1 MVKMSTGVYFNK
13 CVDHMEI
20 YKNFLILKRA
30 ENNSLVK
37 SICKAFK
44 DVYYERVLVGYDY
57 DDREYIIIDNSAL
70 NGTTIEV
77 NLMKCSEKYINE
89 YEQALDKLGVFG
101 KVETDWKVVLS
112 PVDKSPSIKF
122 LNVKARENFFKIMR
136 LYNLDESD

>member
-1 MVKMSTGVYFNK
+1 
-13 CVDHMEI
+13 MEPKL
-20 YKNFLILKRA
+20 YKNFVICKQA

-44 DVYYERVLVGYDY
+44 DVYYERVFVGYDY
-57 DDREYIIIDNSAL
+57 NDREYIIIENNAR

-77 NLMKCSEKYINE
+77 NLMKCSEKHINE
-89 YEQALDKLGVFG
+89 YEQVLDKLGVFG

-112 PVDKSPSIKF
+112 PIDKSPSIKF

>member
-1 MVKMSTGVYFNK
+1 
-13 CVDHMEI
+13 MEPKV
-20 YKNFLILKRA
+20 YKNFVICKYA
-30 ENNSLVK
+30 ENNSLVN

-57 DDREYIIIDNSAL
+57 DDREYIIINNSAL
-70 NGTTIEV
+70 DGTTIEV
-77 NLMKCSEKYINE
+77 NLMKCSEKYING
-89 YEQALDKLGVFG
+89 YEQALDKLGALG

-112 PVDKSPSIKF
+112 PIDKSPTIKF